1 MPLIAYYGTH
11 IFHISSHYKC
21 TLTHHEHLHMISF
34 NKALYSYFPHDLCI
48 GIAIAT
54 YFLYFTV
61 CQTDIDLVFL
71 VDESGSVGSTNY
83 QLSVQFMQSVVN
95 FFDVE
100 ANRTRVAMVSFST
113 GASINFFFN
122 AHLSNQEVNSAIGMT
137 RYSGGYTHTAWALYY
152 ARLMFLDINLNI
164 SGARPLSAGVP
175 RVVVLI
181 TDGRSNFYR
190 VDDQALYLRQ
200 AGATIYSVG
209 IASYD
214 IDELNLIASDP
225 DSEHVF
231 LLQSYTDA
239 ASFVQL
245 LSGTTCDSEYS

>member
-1 MPLIAYYGTH
+1 MKDTFLYTYL
-11 IFHISSHYKC
+11 
-21 TLTHHEHLHMISF
+21 LTPTCF
-34 NKALYSYFPHDLCI
+34 
-48 GIAIAT
+48 
-54 YFLYFTV
+54 YFTV

-83 QLSVQFMQSVVN
+83 ELAVQFMQSVVN

-100 ANRTRVAMVSFST
+100 ENRTRVAMISFST
-113 GASINFFFN
+113 NASINFVFN
-122 AHLSNQEVNSAIGMT
+122 EHLSNQEVNTAIGNT
-137 RYSGGYTHTAWALYY
+137 RYNGGWTHTAWALYY
-152 ARLMFLDINLNI
+152 ARLIFYAPNLHL
-164 SGARPLSAGVP
+164 SGARPLSAGFP

-181 TDGRSNFYR
+181 TDGHSNHYR
-190 VDDQALYLRQ
+190 VDDQSMYLRQ
-200 AGATIYSVG
+200 EGATIYSVG
-209 IASYD
+209 VANYD

-245 LSGTTCDSEYS
+245 LSGTTCDSK